1 MLSLQTLSARERITG
16 PIGAFLMSEHHG
28 GLARTAQIVHFLLKY
43 RNAGIFGGL
52 DLDTTITPAEPPPA
66 EGKPEEFVADLEALG
81 PTFVKIGQALSTRAD
96 MVPPAYLSALERM
109 QDHVAALD
117 FSIVREVVEAQL
129 GVRISKA
136 FATFDEKP
144 LGCASLAQVHRAS
157 LRDGREVAVKVQR
170 PGMVEQISADL
181 EALASLAAKVD
192 VGTEIGRHMHFSDW
206 VREMRRTLLAELDYT
221 VEAENLE
228 RFGEHFAEYPELIVP
243 APVWSLTATRVLT
256 MDLVRGTKVTALGGV
271 LRTEQKL
278 DSLAAAL
285 MRGYLDQVF
294 VHGEI
299 HADPH
304 PGNLLVT
311 DDGRLAIFDLGMVAH
326 VPPKRRDQLL
336 KLLFASVDGRGEEV
350 AREAIAMGTR
360 LEDFESERY
369 EREIGQLVARYA
381 AHSGSQSVSEGRL
394 MLDLTRIGTACNLRS
409 PPELNLLGK
418 TLLNLESVCK
428 ALDPELDVKRIVEA
442 HLEHVMRGRLR
453 RMFSPA
459 GLAGD
464 MIELQSLVR
473 EAPRK
478 VSDVL
483 SLLSENRL
491 KVCVTGLEEMHL
503 IECLQRIANRIATGL
518 IVAALMIASALL
530 MRVDTGARL
539 FGYPALAMAMF
550 LIGAVLGLTIVVSA
564 IIGDRKAKPREEP
577 GLR

>member
-1 MLSLQTLSARERITG
+1 
-16 PIGAFLMSEHHG
+16 
-28 GLARTAQIVHFLLKY
+28 
-43 RNAGIFGGL
+43 
-52 DLDTTITPAEPPPA
+52 
-66 EGKPEEFVADLEALG
+66 
-81 PTFVKIGQALSTRAD
+81 
-96 MVPPAYLSALERM
+96 
-109 QDHVAALD
+109 
-117 FSIVREVVEAQL
+117 
-129 GVRISKA
+129 
-136 FATFDEKP
+136 
-144 LGCASLAQVHRAS
+144 
-157 LRDGREVAVKVQR
+157 
-170 PGMVEQISADL
+170 
-181 EALASLAAKVD
+181 
-192 VGTEIGRHMHFSDW
+192 
-206 VREMRRTLLAELDYT
+206 
-221 VEAENLE
+221 
-228 RFGEHFAEYPELIVP
+228 
-243 APVWSLTATRVLT
+243 
-256 MDLVRGTKVTALGGV
+256 
-271 LRTEQKL
+271 
-278 DSLAAAL
+278 
-285 MRGYLDQVF
+285 
-294 VHGEI
+294 
-299 HADPH
+299 
-304 PGNLLVT
+304 
-311 DDGRLAIFDLGMVAH
+311 
-326 VPPKRRDQLL
+326 
-336 KLLFASVDGRGEEV
+336 
-350 AREAIAMGTR
+350 
-360 LEDFESERY
+360 
-369 EREIGQLVARYA
+369 
-381 AHSGSQSVSEGRL
+381 